1 MRTKL
6 KYEEV
11 MSNRLVYLRASAH
24 TQTNTTWSLS
34 FLFFLLLY
42 RIYMKKIYHL
52 YISHIIL
59 QYSIIL
65 FIFIVGLSS
74 TKNSLL
80 LYTLHYCLVMYFV
93 CTFLKAFH
101 SHYIIFEHHSSVWHS
116 DISFND
122 FDTLCNEY
130 FMYKNNYSKYKISM
144 LKK

>member
-1 MRTKL
+1 MWSKL
-6 KYEEV
+6 KYKEV

-34 FLFFLLLY
+34 YLFFLLLY

-80 LYTLHYCLVMYFV
+80 LYTLYYCLVMYFV
-93 CTFLKAFH
+93 CTFLKAFL
-101 SHYIIFEHHSSVWHS
+101 SHYIISEHHRSVCNF
-116 DISFND
+116 DKPFNN
-122 FDTLCNEY
+122 FDTFGHDQIDQNE
-130 FMYKNNYSKYKISM
+130 KYIYERK
-144 LKK
+144 

>member
-1 MRTKL
+1 MWSKL
-6 KYEEV
+6 KYKEV

-34 FLFFLLLY
+34 YLFFLLLY

-80 LYTLHYCLVMYFV
+80 LYTLYYCLVMYFV
-93 CTFLKAFH
+93 CTFLKAFL
-101 SHYIIFEHHSSVWHS
+101 SQYIISEHHR
-116 DISFND
+116 SFCD
-122 FDTLCNEY
+122 FDKPFNNFDTFRHDDRNEKY
-130 FMYKNNYSKYKISM
+130 MYERIKT
-144 LKK
+144 